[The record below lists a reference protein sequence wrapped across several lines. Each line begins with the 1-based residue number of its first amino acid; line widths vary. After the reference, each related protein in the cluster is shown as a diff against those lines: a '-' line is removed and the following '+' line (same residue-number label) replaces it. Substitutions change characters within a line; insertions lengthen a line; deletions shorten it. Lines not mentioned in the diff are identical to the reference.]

1 MDLGWL
7 KLVGVGSREER
18 KRLFELIAMILVTGA
33 FVALSRLEGRL
44 FDLSRDLSRH
54 PEFLN
59 SLVYFGLI
67 NVNVVLILILSF
79 MLFRNIVKLV
89 LDRRRGVIGSKLRS
103 KLVIALVFFA
113 VAPTAL
119 LFYIST
125 RFLTD
130 SFETWFSTR
139 VEATMHRTREA
150 GAMVYDRDQRRLA
163 SLARLALQRVEP
175 VRQDLGD
182 DPYPDYE
189 INASRLRGFSREFRV
204 GHVRVYDR
212 DGRMIWH
219 HEADNAPLSAREQ
232 RFIMHAL
239 QRFRDNPGLTARAI
253 VDADEGHD
261 VVRGVAPIFDPDG
274 RNLLGMVVLEERFD
288 TQILQSVETIIEEFA
303 SLKPSAEL
311 NRLSYVIL
319 LVLMV
324 VIIVFS
330 ATWLGFYVAR
340 GIIAP
345 IQRLADATREVAVG
359 NYSLALEVR
368 SDDETGQLFRAFNS
382 MIADLRAHEN
392 KVLDF
397 TRQLEKTNEELDRRR
412 KYMEVIL
419 SNIGAG
425 VFAVDAED
433 RVTSMNRAAETLLNV
448 RADKALGEPIEDVL
462 GHNLSEA
469 LWKPIRERV
478 QYGSFS
484 GEIDLSDI
492 GRDLTLLADGTHIL
506 DENGDDLGIVVVI
519 DDASEQVKA
528 QRVAAW
534 REVARRIAHEIK
546 NPITPIKISAQ
557 RLLRRF
563 GEQFQGRDQEVFVTC
578 CETIVSEVD
587 ALRDL
592 VNEFSKFSRL
602 PSIKTK
608 PEDVNAI
615 LRDVVGLYSM
625 SYATVEFDYSGLSDQ
640 LPLVPLDREQMLR
653 VFTNIIANSIAS
665 IPEERE
671 KGVILLRSR
680 LLEDYNTI
688 RVEIAD
694 NGCGIPEHLKQRVL
708 EPYFSTKK
716 EGTGLGLAI
725 VNQIVSDHGGY
736 LRIADNQPI
745 GTVLIIELPCHEAK
759 NKRGPNV

>member
-1 MDLGWL
+1 MKHLGI
-7 KLVGVGSREER
+7 GSREER
-18 KRLFELIAMILVTGA
+18 KRLYELVAMILVTGL

-67 NVNVVLILILSF
+67 NVNVVLILLLSF

-150 GAMVYDRDQRRLA
+150 GAMVYDRDQRRLS
-163 SLARLALQRVEP
+163 SLSRLALQRIDA
-175 VRQDLGD
+175 VRQDLGERVQ
-182 DPYPDYE
+182 PIYE
-189 INASRLRGFSREFRV
+189 INANRLKGFSREFRV
-204 GHVRVYDR
+204 GSARVYDR
-212 DGRMIWH
+212 DSRLLWRNESDKFPI
-219 HEADNAPLSAREQ
+219 SAREQ
-232 RFIMHAL
+232 RFVLHAL
-239 QRFRDNPGLTARAI
+239 QRFKENPSLTSRAI
-253 VDADEGHD
+253 VDADDGRD
-261 VVRGVAPIFDPDG
+261 VVRGVSPIFDPEG
-274 RNLLGMVVLEERFD
+274 IELLGMVVLEERFD
-288 TQILQSVETIIEEFA
+288 TQILQSVETIIQEFA

-345 IQRLADATREVAVG
+345 IQRLAEATREVALG
-359 NYSLALEVR
+359 NYSLTLEVR
-368 SDDETGQLFRAFNS
+368 SDDETGQLFRSFNS
-382 MIADLRAHEN
+382 MTADLKAHEN

-397 TRQLEKTNEELDRRR
+397 TTRLETTNEELDQRR

-419 SNIGAG
+419 RNISAG
-425 VFAVDAED
+425 VFSVDARG
-433 RVTSMNRAAETLLNV
+433 RVTSLNRAAERLLNLRSDV
-448 RADKALGEPIEDVL
+448 ALGQPIEEVL
-462 GHNLSEA
+462 DPGLLEA
-469 LWKPIRERV
+469 LWRPILERV

-484 GEIDLSDI
+484 GEIDLAEI
-492 GRDLTLLADGTHIL
+492 GRDLTLLADGQRIV
-506 DENGDDLGIVVVI
+506 DENGEDLGVVIVI
-519 DDASEQVKA
+519 DDASEQIKA

-563 GEQFQGRDQEVFVTC
+563 GEQFEGRDHQVFVTC
-578 CETIVSEVD
+578 IETIISEVD

-602 PSIKTK
+602 PSIRTK

-625 SYATVEFDYSGLSDQ
+625 SYSLVEFDSSELSDQ

-665 IPEERE
+665 IPEERDR
-671 KGVILLRSR
+671 GMISLRSR

-736 LRIADNQPI
+736 LRISDNQPI
-745 GTVLIIELPCHEAK
+745 GTVIIIELPCNEVVL
-759 NKRGPNV
+759 NKRGPNHV